1 MSNTTTKF
9 HPILFSIPM
18 VQSIL
23 EGKKTQTRRVVKYP
37 LKLKGWHLSIGESS
51 TPPPIE
57 FCPYEVGDVL
67 WARETF
73 RKVSHYGFEDSFI
86 EYKSGGNNAHC
97 KIVDEEQI
105 IPVDKWKPSIHM
117 PKEYA
122 RIFLRI
128 KSRRV
133 QRLQEISGDDAK
145 QEGVKDRLNSTDLKL
160 LVELGDWKIPRPF
173 NNYQFGFLSI
183 WCSLYRCE
191 NWLENPF
198 VWVYEFEKIEK
209 PLDFI

>member
-1 MSNTTTKF
+1 MYNPTTKF
-9 HPILFSIPM
+9 HPILFSIAM
-18 VQSIL
+18 VQAIQ
-23 EGKKTQTRRVVKYP
+23 EGRKTQTRRVVKYP
-37 LKLKGWHLSIGESS
+37 LKLKGWHLSIGESA
-51 TPPPIE
+51 TPPPLE

-73 RKVSHYGFEDSFI
+73 RKVSHYGFESSFI

-97 KIVDEEQI
+97 TIPDEDQI
-105 IPVDKWKPSIHM
+105 IPMDKWKPSIHM

-122 RIFLRI
+122 RIFLKI
-128 KSRRV
+128 KSIRV
-133 QRLQEISGDDAK
+133 ERLQKISEDDAQ
-145 QEGVKDRLNSTDLKL
+145 QEGAKDRLKHSEMKVL
-160 LVELGDWKIPRPF
+160 EGLGDWPIPSPF
-173 NNYQFGFLSI
+173 QNHQFGFLSV
-183 WCSLYRCE
+183 WCSIYGCE